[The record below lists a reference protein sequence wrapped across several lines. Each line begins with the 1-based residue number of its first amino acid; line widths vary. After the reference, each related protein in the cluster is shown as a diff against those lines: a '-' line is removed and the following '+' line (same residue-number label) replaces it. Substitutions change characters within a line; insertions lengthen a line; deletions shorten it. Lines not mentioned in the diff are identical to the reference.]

1 MSKGGGR
8 GCGREGFIHSLLQI
22 NKAMVDIYWINLV
35 LTSVLGLGLG
45 KYNVLTS
52 VLGLGLGKYNVL
64 TSVLGLGLGK
74 YNFVNFFLNQ
84 IFVKV

>member
-8 GCGREGFIHSLLQI
+8 GCGRERFIHSLLQI
-22 NKAMVDIYWINLV
+22 NKAMVDIYWIYL
-35 LTSVLGLGLG
+35 
-45 KYNVLTS
+45 VLTS

-84 IFVKV
+84 MSKFRIKLTEVSKE